1 MSPSHHPRRD
11 PEEELDLALAA
22 DLQSALLPTFQPS
35 PASKNPLAALN
46 RMCGSVGGDFYDF
59 LPINDEQSAVVIG
72 DVVGHGIRASLIMA
86 RIMGMIRS
94 DPTFRGRP
102 RQLIIA
108 LNRMLLDLGD
118 RVGSVLPCSVFYAVL
133 DEPTGT
139 TFFINAGHPQPLL
152 SGRTNSDSLSLGPR
166 NPLLGV
172 EDFDPK
178 EGCHT
183 FQPGQRLV
191 MYTDGLVES
200 ANADGDMF
208 GLPRLRHAI
217 ARSAEGPPEQ
227 CARNVF
233 HAIDD
238 FRQETR
244 QMDDETIVV
253 MDRAWGPE

>member
-1 MSPSHHPRRD
+1 
-11 PEEELDLALAA
+11 
-22 DLQSALLPTFQPS
+22 
-35 PASKNPLAALN
+35 
-46 RMCGSVGGDFYDF
+46 VGGDFYDF
-59 LPINDEQSAVVIG
+59 LPINSEQSAVVIG
-72 DVVGHGIRASLIMA
+72 DVVGHGIRASLVMA

-94 DPTFRGRP
+94 DPTYRGRP
-102 RQLIIA
+102 RQLITA

-152 SGRTNSDSLSLGPR
+152 FGRNSAESLALGPR

-172 EDFDPK
+172 EDFDPR

-191 MYTDGLVES
+191 MYTDGLVE
-200 ANADGDMF
+200 ATNAAGDMF
-208 GLPRLRHAI
+208 GLPRLRQAI
-217 ARSAEGPPEQ
+217 ARNADSPADE
-227 CARNVF
+227 CAQNVF
-233 HAIDD
+233 RAIDE
-238 FRQETR
+238 FRQESR

-253 MDRAWGPE
+253 MDRAWGPD